1 MSELSL
7 KLLRTE
13 PIPDPDHRST
23 AVRLYR
29 YLLLMGCISRRCSSQ
44 HIYKIKIPLSYD
56 CRNRY
61 EGPAGIQTLGRKRSN
76 ICIKILITE
85 PIECGF
91 HSNSWSQ
98 SQLSVVFTQ
107 THDHRA
113 NWVSSHSNADV
124 HVNACTFFS
133 PFISVSKKKY
143 KLNFSQFYTR
153 LNPGILGS

>member
-1 MSELSL
+1 MAEYNPGRCLDDRANSAWVSSHSNSWGQSQSPTPITEV
-7 KLLRTE
+7 LRYDYTG
-13 PIPDPDHRST
+13 ICCWWDAWADAAAAS
-23 AVRLYR
+23 
-29 YLLLMGCISRRCSSQ
+29 
-44 HIYKIKIPLSYD
+44 IYKIKIPLSYD

-98 SQLSVVFTQ
+98 SQLSVVATQ

-113 NWVSSHSNADV
+113 NWVSSHSNAER
-124 HVNACTFFS
+124 CTCKCLYIFQ
-133 PFISVSKKKY
+133 PFYICK
-143 KLNFSQFYTR
+143 
-153 LNPGILGS
+153 